1 MRCVGASTPLGFW
14 GPGQGVR
21 GLGVRGDNTGVFV
34 GRHRL
39 TPLGFWGP
47 GQGVRGLGVRGDS
60 GHGSMDI
67 GADWSMDI
75 GADSHL

>member
-1 MRCVGASTPLGFW
+1 MGASTPLAFW

-21 GLGVRGDNTGVFV
+21 GVGVRGD
-34 GRHRL
+34 
-39 TPLGFWGP
+39 P
-47 GQGVRGLGVRGDS
+47 